1 MWIEAFA
8 LKWRLKPTSTLFKV
22 CLTLICILP
31 CNNHKSHVV
40 RFYRHPTSQV
50 GKLRFSNVGILAP
63 SSSSTSVLT
72 LGPLAEAS
80 AFSDSFVSLSSK
92 PQRYDPCLQH
102 PHLWVKGQAPK
113 APPAAIHTILSYVNS
128 SPHANT
134 PGLARCLP
142 TILSSLCP
150 SAWLVPGLPLLRP
163 HLFRGDSF
171 LDSKADLQPHI
182 NTPRGHSSA

>member
-8 LKWRLKPTSTLFKV
+8 LKMRLKPTSTLFKV
-22 CLTLICILP
+22 CLILICILP

-113 APPAAIHTILSYVNS
+113 APPAAIHTILSY
-128 SPHANT
+128 
-134 PGLARCLP
+134 LA
-142 TILSSLCP
+142 SHSLLRQFISTRKHTRTCQVL
-150 SAWLVPGLPLLRP
+150 AHHFVLPLSICLVSP
-163 HLFRGDSF
+163 WS
-171 LDSKADLQPHI
+171 STAQ
-182 NTPRGHSSA
+182 TPPL